1 MYNLKFEVQFGLIL
15 GKIIKKVGFLVNK
28 NPQNNSDDFLALKKD
43 FENQNLALFKAIFL
57 RL

>member
-1 MYNLKFEVQFGLIL
+1 MYNLKFELQFGLFL
-15 GKIIKKVGFLVNK
+15 GKIIKKSWFPSQK
-28 NPQNNSDDFLALKKD
+28 KPQNNSDDFLALKKD